1 MHQGTIDKYM
11 GDCAMIVFGV
21 PVEDKQHKLHAI
33 YCAVMIQKMVERIN
47 HIRKNNNQLTVSFRI
62 GINSGSMLAGNLGS
76 AERMQYTVV
85 GESVNL
91 ASRLQNVAEKNQIII
106 SSQFYNDPDIQWRLI
121 AKEYKAINLRGI
133 KEKVLTYLVSDVIA
147 LYQDKIDAQIDE
159 ILRIKPAA

>member
-1 MHQGTIDKYM
+1 
-11 GDCAMIVFGV
+11 
-21 PVEDKQHKLHAI
+21 
-33 YCAVMIQKMVERIN
+33 MIQKMVERIN
-47 HIRKNNNQLTVSFRI
+47 QIRKHNNQLTVSFRV

-76 AERMQYTVV
+76 AEHMQYTVV

-91 ASRLQNVAEKNQIII
+91 ASRLQNVAEKNQIIV

-121 AKEYKAINLRGI
+121 AKQHKAINLRGI
-133 KEKVLTYLVSDVIA
+133 KEKVSTYLVEDVIA